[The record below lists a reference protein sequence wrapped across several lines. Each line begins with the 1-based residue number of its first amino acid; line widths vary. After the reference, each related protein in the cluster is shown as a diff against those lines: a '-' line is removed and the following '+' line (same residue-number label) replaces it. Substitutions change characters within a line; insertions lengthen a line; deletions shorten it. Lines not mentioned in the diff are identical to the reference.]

1 MSQKLKTSD
10 LGRPD
15 LRVAGFQLWVHGR
28 EFPEA
33 CDYDDG
39 NWLRVTA
46 HCGAL
51 GASVWVQG
59 SILMVT
65 DIAGFGEQ
73 CHALLRGEP
82 NSAALD
88 PFEPELAVLL
98 ETAGDLGHVH
108 VQVEIT
114 PDPLAQFHRFEFNI
128 DQSYL
133 SDLVKQCSAI
143 VQKYPI
149 RGLGDR
155 KGG

>member
-1 MSQKLKTSD
+1 MSRRPTPLD
-10 LGRPD
+10 LGRSD

-73 CHALLRGEP
+73 CHALLRGES

-88 PFEPELAVLL
+88 PFEPELSVLL
-98 ETAGDLGHVH
+98 EKDDDLDRVH
-108 VQVEIT
+108 VRVEIT
-114 PDPLAQFHRFEFNI
+114 PDHLAQLHRFEFNI

-133 SDLVKQCSAI
+133 SGLVNQCSAI
-143 VQKYPI
+143 LREYPI
-149 RGLGDR
+149 RGLEER